1 MDLINIKSSGLST
14 GHRPIKSDKIM
25 LKLRTSRMSSAG
37 DKDNNINHCRR
48 TALLTSG
55 NLNLIADKL
64 FLYFVPWTSKEHF
77 LDIEKFREK

>member
-1 MDLINIKSSGLST
+1 
-14 GHRPIKSDKIM
+14 
-25 LKLRTSRMSSAG
+25 MSSAG

-48 TALLTSG
+48 TDLKLTSG

-64 FLYFVPWTSKEHF
+64 FLYFVPWTSKEHS